1 MINRLTFD
9 LFAQHLLSHAP
20 SLTVRTIFST
30 LCIALLSFHA
40 QAQKTDTFS
49 INNGEHTLQYTLFN
63 STFIPAEVAK
73 QYGLK
78 RSKYEWLMN
87 VLISKTDTYGG
98 VKTLL
103 TGTEKNLLGQVK
115 PLKFITIDEKDTVY
129 YLVPIRVNG
138 EDILH
143 FTITATP
150 EGGEASTVKFTDKV
164 ISD

>member
-1 MINRLTFD
+1 MIERLT
-9 LFAQHLLSHAP
+9 LHLLATLP
-20 SLTVRTIFST
+20 ARLLTTICSM
-30 LCIALLSFHA
+30 LCMALLSLHA
-40 QAQKTDTFS
+40 HAKKTDTFS

-78 RSKYEWLMN
+78 RSKYQWLMN
-87 VLISKTDTYGG
+87 VLISKANTYGG
-98 VKTLL
+98 VKTTLS
-103 TGTEKNLLGQVK
+103 GTEKNLLGQVK

-138 EDILH
+138 EDVLH
-143 FTITATP
+143 FSITATP
-150 EGGEASTVKFTDKV
+150 EGGEATTVKFTDKV